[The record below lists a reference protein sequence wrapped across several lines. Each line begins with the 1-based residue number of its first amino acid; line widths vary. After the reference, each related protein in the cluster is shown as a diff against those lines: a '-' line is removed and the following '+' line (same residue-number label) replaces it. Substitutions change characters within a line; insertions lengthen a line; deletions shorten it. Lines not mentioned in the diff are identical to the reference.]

1 MAFLYPQRLFVGIK
15 EFYEYTFQIFE
26 PWVLM
31 LMQLPQ
37 IMGILNVTP
46 DSFSD
51 GGQFNTLT
59 SALAH
64 AREMIAAGADI
75 IDIGGESTRPGA
87 EEVSVQQQLERVIPV
102 IEALRQESA
111 IAVSI
116 DTSSPE
122 VMRAAVAAGAN
133 IINDVRALT
142 VPGALD
148 AAVACQM
155 PVILM
160 HSLVDGS
167 APNAVSDHCDI
178 VAEVSHYLCQ
188 RAVACEQAGIKRENI
203 ILDPGFG
210 GGWFG
215 KTPARNFELVRRFH
229 ELHKLG
235 YPLLAGV
242 SRKSFIGSTL
252 ENKVGERLVASV
264 TLAVLLA
271 QAGAHILRV
280 HDVCETAD
288 ALAMLARVAGA
299 E

>member
-1 MAFLYPQRLFVGIK
+1 MAFLCPQRLFVRIK

-31 LMQLPQ
+31 QMQLPQ

-87 EEVSVQQQLERVIPV
+87 EEVSVQQQLDRVIPV

-142 VPGALD
+142 LPGALN
-148 AAVACQM
+148 AAVACQV

-160 HSLVDGS
+160 HSMVDGS
-167 APNAVSDHCDI
+167 TPNAVSDNCDI
-178 VAEVSHYLCQ
+178 VAEVSHYLRQ

-215 KTPARNFELVRRFH
+215 KTPARNFELLRRFH

-242 SRKSFIGSTL
+242 SRKSFIGSAL

-280 HDVCETAD
+280 HDVRETAD

-299 E
+299 V

>member
-1 MAFLYPQRLFVGIK
+1 MK

-31 LMQLPQ
+31 QMQLPQ

-87 EEVSVQQQLERVIPV
+87 EEVSVQQQLDRVIPV

-167 APNAVSDHCDI
+167 APNAVSDNCDI
-178 VAEVSHYLCQ
+178 VAEVSHYLYQ

-215 KTPARNFELVRRFH
+215 KTPARNFELLRRFH

-242 SRKSFIGSTL
+242 SRKSFIGSAL

-271 QAGAHILRV
+271 QAGAHTLRV
-280 HDVCETAD
+280 HDVRETAD

-299 E
+299 V

>member
-1 MAFLYPQRLFVGIK
+1 MQ
-15 EFYEYTFQIFE
+15 
-26 PWVLM
+26 
-31 LMQLPQ
+31 MQLPQ

-64 AREMIAAGADI
+64 AQEMIAAGADI

-87 EEVSVQQQLERVIPV
+87 EEVSVQQQLDRVIPV

-148 AAVACQM
+148 AAVACQV

-167 APNAVSDHCDI
+167 APNAVSDNCDI
-178 VAEVSHYLCQ
+178 VAEVGHYLCQ

-252 ENKVGERLVASV
+252 ENKVGERLFASV
-264 TLAVLLA
+264 TLAILLA

-280 HDVCETAD
+280 HDVRETAD

-299 E
+299 V

>member
-1 MAFLYPQRLFVGIK
+1 MK

-31 LMQLPQ
+31 QMQLPQ

-87 EEVSVQQQLERVIPV
+87 EEVSVQQQLDRVIPV

-167 APNAVSDHCDI
+167 APKAVSDNCDI

-215 KTPARNFELVRRFH
+215 KTPARNFELLRRFH

-242 SRKSFIGSTL
+242 SRKSFIGSAL

-280 HDVCETAD
+280 HDVRETAD

-299 E
+299 V

>member
-1 MAFLYPQRLFVGIK
+1 MQ
-15 EFYEYTFQIFE
+15 
-26 PWVLM
+26 
-31 LMQLPQ
+31 MQLPQ

-51 GGQFNTLT
+51 GGQFNTLA

-87 EEVSVQQQLERVIPV
+87 EEVSVQQQLDRVIPV

-122 VMRAAVAAGAN
+122 VMQAAVAAGAN

-167 APNAVSDHCDI
+167 APNAVSDNCDI
-178 VAEVSHYLCQ
+178 VAEVCHYLCQ

-280 HDVCETAD
+280 HDVRETAD

>member
-1 MAFLYPQRLFVGIK
+1 MK

-31 LMQLPQ
+31 QMQLPQ

-87 EEVSVQQQLERVIPV
+87 EEVSVQQQLDRVIPV

-167 APNAVSDHCDI
+167 APNAVSDNCDI

-215 KTPARNFELVRRFH
+215 KTPARNFELLRRFH

-242 SRKSFIGSTL
+242 SRKSFIGSAL

-271 QAGAHILRV
+271 QAGAHTLRV
-280 HDVCETAD
+280 HDVRETAD

-299 E
+299 V

>member
-1 MAFLYPQRLFVGIK
+1 MQ
-15 EFYEYTFQIFE
+15 
-26 PWVLM
+26 
-31 LMQLPQ
+31 MQLPQ

-87 EEVSVQQQLERVIPV
+87 EGVSVQQQLDRVIPV

-167 APNAVSDHCDI
+167 APNAVSDNCDI

-252 ENKVGERLVASV
+252 ENKVDERLIASV

-280 HDVCETAD
+280 HDVRETAD

-299 E
+299 V

>member
-1 MAFLYPQRLFVGIK
+1 MK

-31 LMQLPQ
+31 QMQLPQ

-87 EEVSVQQQLERVIPV
+87 EEVSVQQQLDRVIPV

-142 VPGALD
+142 LPGALN
-148 AAVACQM
+148 AAVACQV

-167 APNAVSDHCDI
+167 TPNAVSDNCDI
-178 VAEVSHYLCQ
+178 VAEVSHYLRQ

-252 ENKVGERLVASV
+252 ENKVDERLIASV

-280 HDVCETAD
+280 HDVRETAD

-299 E
+299 V

>member
-1 MAFLYPQRLFVGIK
+1 MAFLCPQRLFVRIK

-31 LMQLPQ
+31 QMQLPQ

-87 EEVSVQQQLERVIPV
+87 EEVSVQQQLDRVIPV

-142 VPGALD
+142 LPGALN
-148 AAVACQM
+148 AAVACQV

-167 APNAVSDHCDI
+167 TPNAVSDNCDI
-178 VAEVSHYLCQ
+178 VAEVSHYLRQ

-252 ENKVGERLVASV
+252 ENKVDERLIASV

-280 HDVCETAD
+280 HDVRETAD

-299 E
+299 V